1 MKTGETLSIWL
12 CVGLSL
18 LVNGLL
24 IFGAGVYELF
34 HPPAQRVVLF
44 DLHANIWWG
53 AILAVIGL
61 VYCIYFAPGKTRAS
75 KRP

>member
-1 MKTGETLSIWL
+1 MKTGETLFIWL

-34 HPPAQRVVLF
+34 RPPAQRVALF
-44 DLHANIWWG
+44 DLHADIWWG

-61 VYCIYFAPGKTRAS
+61 VYCIYFAPGKRA
-75 KRP
+75 P

>member
-24 IFGAGVYELF
+24 IFGAGVYEFFQPPVQRVLLF
-34 HPPAQRVVLF
+34 H
-44 DLHANIWWG
+44 LHANIWWG

-61 VYCIYFAPGKTRAS
+61 VYCIYFAPGKTRS
-75 KRP
+75 LKRP

>member
-1 MKTGETLSIWL
+1 MKTGESLSIWL

-34 HPPAQRVVLF
+34 YPPAQRVVLF
-44 DLHANIWWG
+44 DVHANIWWG

-61 VYCIYFAPGKTRAS
+61 VYCIYFAPGKTRA
-75 KRP
+75 